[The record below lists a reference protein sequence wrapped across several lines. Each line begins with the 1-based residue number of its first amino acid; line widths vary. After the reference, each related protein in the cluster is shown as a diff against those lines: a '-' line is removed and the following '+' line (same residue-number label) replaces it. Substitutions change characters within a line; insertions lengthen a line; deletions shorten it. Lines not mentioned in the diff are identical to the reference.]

1 MLGTVAGAAAG
12 VMSAS
17 WRAASH
23 LLLPANMTAMTS
35 AVVAK
40 RAEAEAEAM
49 DDRTVCMLLI
59 DY

>member
-12 VMSAS
+12 VLSAS

-40 RAEAEAEAM
+40 RAEAEAM

>member
-1 MLGTVAGAAAG
+1 VAGAAAG

-40 RAEAEAEAM
+40 RAEAEAM
-49 DDRTVCMLLI
+49 DDRTVGMLLI

>member
-40 RAEAEAEAM
+40 RAEAEAM
-49 DDRTVCMLLI
+49 DDRTVGMLLI